1 MIESITHQVSTLL
14 MTAWDRL
21 SLAVKWLRCVSSQLY
36 KFEFKYGHLRIVS
49 PKDNM
54 ISLIIPTYN
63 RAALLER
70 ALKSAMNLD
79 YPPTRYEIVIVDNGS
94 TDATPAVVQNVRDNS
109 AEHDV
114 GYVREERL
122 GLHNAR
128 HAGVWAAKGD
138 ILIFTDD
145 DATFAPGWLRAY
157 AAAFDAHPKMVAA
170 GGPVRASWEVPPPKW
185 LVEFIGEAKTFGI
198 LSLMEPY
205 DDFRL
210 NPDGIFFGVNMA
222 IRAHVLL
229 EVGGFN
235 PEAFG
240 DVWLGDGETGLN
252 YKLWNHKMLIGYVP
266 EALVY
271 HHIPRE
277 RMTVQYL
284 RFRMANQGVC
294 DLYSDFHRTL
304 PNTRTMLRR
313 VSGLILKNYRS
324 WVAAMLVKNCTDV
337 QSLTVQ
343 LESARTQAQ
352 LKYMLKVALNKR
364 FQSFVSKKDWIN
376 DLRPMEKRPETHHH
390 K

>member
-1 MIESITHQVSTLL
+1 

-21 SLAVKWLRCVSSQLY
+21 SFAVKWLRCVSSQLY

-63 RAALLER
+63 RATLLER

-114 GYVREERL
+114 RYVREERL

-157 AAAFDAHPKMVAA
+157 AAAFDAHPEMGAA

-185 LVEFIGEAKTFGI
+185 LAEFMGDAKSFGMF
-198 LSLMEPY
+198 SLMEPY
-205 DDFRL
+205 DEFRL
-210 NPDGIFFGVNMA
+210 NSDGEFFGVNMA
-222 IRAHVLL
+222 IRANVLL
-229 EVGGFN
+229 EMGGFN

-240 DVWLGDGETGLN
+240 DVWLGDGETGLV
-252 YKLWNHKMLIGYVP
+252 YKLWKHKMLIGYVP

-271 HHIPRE
+271 HHIPPE

-284 RFRMANQGVC
+284 RRRMANQGVC
-294 DLYSDFHRTL
+294 DLYSDFHHTL
-304 PNTRTMLRR
+304 PNTRSMLRR
-313 VSGLILKNYRS
+313 VSGLIWKTYRS
-324 WVAAMLVKNCTDV
+324 WVAAMLVKDRTDV
-337 QSLTVQ
+337 QSLNVQ

-352 LKYMLKVALNKR
+352 LQYMLKVALNKR

-376 DLRPMEKRPETHHH
+376 DLRPMEKRPETHDH

>member
-1 MIESITHQVSTLL
+1 
-14 MTAWDRL
+14 
-21 SLAVKWLRCVSSQLY
+21 
-36 KFEFKYGHLRIVS
+36 
-49 PKDNM
+49 M

-70 ALKSAMNLD
+70 ALESAVNLD

-109 AEHDV
+109 AEHNV

-157 AAAFDAHPKMVAA
+157 AAAFDTHPEMVAA
-170 GGPVRASWEVPPPKW
+170 GGPVRASWEAPPPKW
-185 LVEFIGEAKTFGI
+185 LVEFMGEGKTFGI

-210 NPDGIFFGVNMA
+210 NSDGEF
-222 IRAHVLL
+222 
-229 EVGGFN
+229 
-235 PEAFG
+235 FG

-252 YKLWNHKMLIGYVP
+252 RKLWNHKMLIGYVP

-271 HHIPRE
+271 HHIPPE

-284 RFRMANQGVC
+284 RLRMANQGVC
-294 DLYSDFHRTL
+294 DLYSDFHRML
-304 PNTRTMLRR
+304 PNTRSMLRR
-313 VSGLILKNYRS
+313 VSELILRNCRS
-324 WVAAMLVKNCTDV
+324 WVAGMLVKNRTDV
-337 QSLTVQ
+337 QSLDIQ

-352 LKYMLKVALNKR
+352 LKYMLKVTLNKK
-364 FQSFVSKKDWIN
+364 FQNFVLKKDWLN
-376 DLRPMEKRPETHHH
+376 DLRPMEKRSDTPQHG
-390 K
+390 